1 MRIAAITMQRNEDH
15 CLEPWIRHHGY
26 LFGFENLVVID
37 HGSDSVLCRDVLNR
51 YRNFGL
57 NVVDLPLSARF
68 DDKGIFVYNE
78 YARINTDCRFDFF
91 FPIDCDEM
99 LFLKGEDGRVVTSRD
114 AIFDYINQFRNYGGR
129 LFIKENY
136 LRILGHPGYYWPQ
149 PYQKVFFASGACLG
163 LDHGFHFGKALN
175 NAESLDTNLIYAH
188 FHFKPYDVNRKL
200 SIEKLSDYVDVNDL
214 DAFKSYDG
222 PGFHLKSHVLAT
234 RGEYESLFVLNDA
247 ARGVPEI
254 DNHLGLIGIDP
265 EFCDGDAVSDAR
277 SVGPLS
283 SRCRFASVTVSVSR
297 AGAANGFT
305 TFGLSCRNFAAS
317 GPEANPASRALSDA
331 EMTIDLG
338 EPIGI
343 SEVRLRRSSGFIEGQ
358 KGAADVAIDVGFT
371 DDGLT
376 EVVRR
381 SMEGPQKDKAEVVVM
396 FKLGIPLPGRLL
408 RVRTRASWDSD
419 FDAIEIV
426 GESLPAALR
435 AAFGLP

>member
-1 MRIAAITMQRNEDH
+1 MKIAAITMQRNEDH

-37 HGSDSVLCRDVLNR
+37 HGSDSTLSRDVLDR

-57 NVVDLPLSARF
+57 HVVDLPSSARF

-78 YARINTDCRFDFF
+78 YLRKDADSKFDFF

-99 LFLKGEDGRVVTSRD
+99 LFLKEEDGRVLTSRN
-114 AIFDYINQFRNYGGR
+114 AILDYIEKFRNYRGR
-129 LFIKENY
+129 LVIKENY

-163 LDHGFHFGKALN
+163 LDHGFHIGQAVDD
-175 NAESLDTNLIYAH
+175 AESLETNLIYAH
-188 FHFKPYDVNRKL
+188 FHFKPYDMNRKL

-214 DAFKSYDG
+214 NTFKSYEG

-234 RGEYESLFVLNDA
+234 KGEYEALFVLNDA

-254 DNHLGLIGIDP
+254 DSHLGLIGIDP
-265 EFCDGDAVSDAR
+265 EFCDRDVVSDVKPVGSQSGRCR
-277 SVGPLS
+277 SV
-283 SRCRFASVTVSVSR
+283 SVTVSLSR
-297 AGAANGFT
+297 GGAATAVT
-305 TFGLSCRNFAAS
+305 TFGLSCGNSAAS
-317 GPEANPASRALSDA
+317 GPEANPASRALSEA

-343 SEVRLRRSSGFIEGQ
+343 SEVRLMRATGFFEGEND
-358 KGAADVAIDVGFT
+358 AAEVAIDVGFT

-376 EVVRR
+376 EVIRR
-381 SMEGPQKDKAEVVVM
+381 SMEGSNQDKPEVGVVLN
-396 FKLGIPLPGRLL
+396 LGIPLPGRFL
-408 RVRTRASWDSD
+408 RVRTRASWDAY

-426 GESLPAALR
+426 GTSLPVALR
-435 AAFGLP
+435 GAFGLR